1 MTPSP
6 APEIRRIL
14 VALDASADSAA
25 ALDAAVALAARL
37 EAELLGLFVEDVDL
51 LRAAG
56 LPFAREIRVFQLQP
70 RQIRVD
76 ELEAQ
81 LLARARSIE
90 RALAHAADRSGVPFT
105 FRRVRGSVA
114 AEVMAATGDA
124 DLVVVGRAG
133 HAPARRGRLGSTA
146 LALVVQ
152 GSRPVLVLGR
162 RLRLRDPVF
171 AVYDGS
177 ASARHALAVAL
188 RLTPPGQT
196 VHVVVTGDDEDA
208 IRQRW
213 ADARAQAGD
222 AGATMSLHA
231 VLQADAGAL
240 ARVAR
245 AEGAGVVVAPATSP
259 LFEGGTLVDALDDA
273 GCPLLAVR

>member
-1 MTPSP
+1 MTRRAS
-6 APEIRRIL
+6 PEIRRIL
-14 VALDASADSAA
+14 VALDASADSGA

-37 EAELLGLFVEDVDL
+37 EAELLGLFVEDIDL

-56 LPFAREIRVFQLQP
+56 MPFAREIRVFQLQP

-90 RALAHAADRSGVPFT
+90 RALEHAADRSGVRFS

-114 AEVMAATGDA
+114 AEVMAATGEA

-146 LALVVQ
+146 LALMMQ
-152 GSRPVLVLGR
+152 GSRPVLLLGR

-171 AVYDGS
+171 VVYDGS
-177 ASARHALAVAL
+177 EEAQHALAVARNL
-188 RLTPPGQT
+188 AAPGQAI
-196 VHVVVTGDDEDA
+196 HVMVTGDDDSVVQA
-208 IRQRW
+208 RW
-213 ADARAQAGD
+213 AEARAHVSGAGEGLVLHVVLRPDARE
-222 AGATMSLHA
+222 
-231 VLQADAGAL
+231 L

-245 AEGAGVVVAPATSP
+245 AEGAGMVVAAAASP
-259 LFEGGTLVDALDDA
+259 LFDSSGLVEVLDAA
-273 GCPLLAVR
+273 GCPLLAVH

>member
-1 MTPSP
+1 MTPSA

-25 ALDAAVALAARL
+25 ALEAAVALAARL

-81 LLARARSIE
+81 LLARARAIE
-90 RALAHAADRSGVPFT
+90 RALAHAADRSGVRFT

-177 ASARHALAVAL
+177 AGARHALAVAL

-208 IRQRW
+208 VQERW
-213 ADARAQAGD
+213 ADARALVGD
-222 AGATMSLHA
+222 GGAPMALHA
-231 VLQADAGAL
+231 ALRADATEL

-245 AEGAGVVVAPATSP
+245 TEGAGVVVAPATSP
-259 LFEGGTLVDALDDA
+259 LFESGALVNALDDA